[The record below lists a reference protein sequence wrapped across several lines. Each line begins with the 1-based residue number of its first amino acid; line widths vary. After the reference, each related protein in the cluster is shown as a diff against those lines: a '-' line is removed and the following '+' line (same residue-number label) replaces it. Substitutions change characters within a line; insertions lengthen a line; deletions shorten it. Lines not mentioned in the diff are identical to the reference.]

1 MAWEQM
7 TGRDLN
13 SYSYASVCLC
23 AELSVSLVVTVVPI
37 LLFFSQVT
45 NCLISAYE
53 TTVDIAEA
61 DVNVTVMYM
70 HFQNLSMTHFFKL
83 LSYISPQLLY
93 HS

>member
-1 MAWEQM
+1 MGTDDRQ
-7 TGRDLN
+7 RSQFILLCICL
-13 SYSYASVCLC
+13 SVC

-37 LLFFSQVT
+37 LSFFSQVT

-70 HFQNLSMTHFFKL
+70 HFQNLSMIYFFKL
-83 LSYISPQLLY
+83 LS
-93 HS
+93 